1 MLLTIMELST
11 EQLTA
16 VNSFKL
22 GENILL
28 TGPGGTG
35 KSYLLRH
42 LKEWSEQQNKKY
54 KYAPLLGVRQYCYNA
69 KQKQSILGE
78 VSVEHVER
86 LKISLEKI
94 TRNKYKKKP

>member
-42 LKEWSEQQNKKY
+42 LKEWSEQQNKKIQVC
-54 KYAPLLGVRQYCYNA
+54 ALTGCAAVLLQCKAKTIHSWGGIGRACGEIKDIVRKNHSQ
-69 KQKQSILGE
+69 
-78 VSVEHVER
+78 
-86 LKISLEKI
+86 
-94 TRNKYKKKP
+94 